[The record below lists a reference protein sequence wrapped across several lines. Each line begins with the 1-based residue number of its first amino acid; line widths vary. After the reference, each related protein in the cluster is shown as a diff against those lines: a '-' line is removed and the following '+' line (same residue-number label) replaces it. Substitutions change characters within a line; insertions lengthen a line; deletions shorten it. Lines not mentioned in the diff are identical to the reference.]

1 MLNIRRG
8 DVLNDALSEAKKQ
21 KFYNDKHI
29 KVFVYTLCINV
40 CHALFKCVAWWNSL
54 KPAKEFL
61 CLRNMGT
68 HDDVRWGNLI
78 LIT

>member
-29 KVFVYTLCINV
+29 KVFVHTLCINV
-40 CHALFKCVAWWNSL
+40 FHALFKCVAWWNSL
-54 KPAKEFL
+54 KPAKNFCVYAIWARMTTL
-61 CLRNMGT
+61 GGVT
-68 HDDVRWGNLI
+68 
-78 LIT
+78 